1 MPEILEEEEISIE
14 EGAKVVIVEK
24 EKAETIIV

>member
-14 EGAKVVIVEK
+14 EGAKMVIVEK
-24 EKAETIIV
+24 EKGSNNI

>member
-14 EGAKVVIVEK
+14 VGAKVVTVEK
-24 EKAETIIV
+24 EIGSNNI

>member
-1 MPEILEEEEISIE
+1 MPEILEEEEIFIE

-24 EKAETIIV
+24 EKGSNNI

>member
-1 MPEILEEEEISIE
+1 MPEILEEEKISIE

-24 EKAETIIV
+24 EKGSNNI

>member
-24 EKAETIIV
+24 EKGSNNI

>member
-24 EKAETIIV
+24 KKGSNNI

>member
-1 MPEILEEEEISIE
+1 MPEILEEKEISIE

-24 EKAETIIV
+24 EKGSNNI